1 MQKKQ
6 VTLETIA
13 DQAHVSKALVSRVLN
28 NKPVRVSDQKREL
41 ILRIANQLDYIPT
54 GSNPSIAAVTSLSK
68 TIALILPRTDSHF
81 IATIITTITDIAYD
95 NGYSVIVFDGK
106 ENSSLEMKYLN
117 LCHSI
122 NVSGI
127 IIDSFSAA
135 NNKAYLEKL
144 AEWKIPLVFFDCY
157 PNDSRFS
164 IISSKNKEGAQ
175 RLTES
180 LIARG
185 HKNILNIIQNKSTL
199 TNVSMERLNGYY
211 QAMDQNHLSGCN
223 EIIYPERDYQ
233 QQPIFSLLESSKEFS
248 AFIIQTGTDVK
259 HFLQLI
265 SKTKYAHKDY
275 EIGVFDDFEL
285 PFSQLLTQEN
295 QETYQKIV
303 SIISQRPQDIAAQAI
318 NILIDNIKKGE
329 HFRPVCQFI
338 DCDLIERV

>member
-1 MQKKQ
+1 
-6 VTLETIA
+6 
-13 DQAHVSKALVSRVLN
+13 
-28 NKPVRVSDQKREL
+28 
-41 ILRIANQLDYIPT
+41 
-54 GSNPSIAAVTSLSK
+54 
-68 TIALILPRTDSHF
+68 
-81 IATIITTITDIAYD
+81 
-95 NGYSVIVFDGK
+95 
-106 ENSSLEMKYLN
+106 
-117 LCHSI
+117 
-122 NVSGI
+122 
-127 IIDSFSAA
+127 
-135 NNKAYLEKL
+135 
-144 AEWKIPLVFFDCY
+144 
-157 PNDSRFS
+157 
-164 IISSKNKEGAQ
+164 
-175 RLTES
+175 
-180 LIARG
+180 
-185 HKNILNIIQNKSTL
+185 
-199 TNVSMERLNGYY
+199 MERLNGYY

-329 HFRPVCQFI
+329 HFQPVCRFI